1 MRTVREAVTV
11 TGEGLTLDLIL
22 WRKFRQPMNGVIEK
36 VLDANQG
43 LAKLGMWLPVGTK
56 VVIPV
61 IDTEERS
68 NPDVIVLW
76 S

>member
-1 MRTVREAVTV
+1 
-11 TGEGLTLDLIL
+11 
-22 WRKFRQPMNGVIEK
+22 MNGVIEK

-43 LAKLGMWLPVGTK
+43 LARLGMCLPVGTK
-56 VVIPV
+56 FVIPA
-61 IDTEERS
+61 IDTEARS